1 MDSPSP
7 ELGRSTSLYREV
19 DEQLETQIRTAEEER
34 EKIQQENDMLE
45 YYLSKKKS
53 PDDDAKIRPEP
64 GTELSPAALH
74 EVALIVME
82 ELADDKESVK
92 AQTQKIVEEMKAL
105 MELNDTLVSERKKEV
120 FEFSRDVVVGA
131 ENPRAGGKRMAEKVL
146 QYFEKKLQA
155 KDAQIQKLES
165 KNVSLQGSIKK
176 MEQQLRNKEQM
187 GEVLN
192 VIDFDQ
198 LKIENKQFL
207 EKIEERNNELITLKL
222 TTGNTV
228 QVLNTLKKRLQK
240 LNSESEWLMSEIVQR
255 VDLKMK
261 VEEDIERV
269 VEEAKA
275 LTRANQ
281 RAKREQQTS
290 DMPHVIE
297 YVKQKLELDTLTKS
311 VANWT
316 QKTRIAE
323 GELKRQR
330 RKLREMQEGHVDT

>member
-1 MDSPSP
+1 
-7 ELGRSTSLYREV
+7 
-19 DEQLETQIRTAEEER
+19 
-34 EKIQQENDMLE
+34 MLE
-45 YYLSKKKS
+45 YYLSKTRLTTDEMLKGG
-53 PDDDAKIRPEP
+53 DAGGEK
-64 GTELSPAALH
+64 TELTPSELH
-74 EVALIVME
+74 DVALCVME
-82 ELADDKESVK
+82 DLAEDKEAVK

-165 KNVSLQGSIKK
+165 KNVSLAASIKK
-176 MEQQLRNKEQM
+176 MEQQLKNKEQM

-228 QVLNTLKKRLQK
+228 QVLNTLKKRLHK
-240 LNSESEWLMSEIVQR
+240 LTSESEWLQSEIVQR
-255 VDLKMK
+255 MDLKMK

-269 VEEAKA
+269 VEEATA
-275 LTRANQ
+275 LHRSNQ

-311 VANWT
+311 VMNWT

-323 GELKRQR
+323 GELRRQR
-330 RKLREMQEGHVDT
+330 RRLREMQAGS

>member
-1 MDSPSP
+1 MDS
-7 ELGRSTSLYREV
+7 RYRQE
-19 DEQLETQIRTAEEER
+19 DEILEQQIRAAEEEKER
-34 EKIQQENDMLE
+34 IQQENDMLE
-45 YYLSKKKS
+45 YYLSKARLP
-53 PDDDAKIRPEP
+53 PDDDDRKLQP
-64 GTELSPAALH
+64 GAELSMSELH
-74 EVALIVME
+74 DVALSVME
-82 ELADDKESVK
+82 DLAEDKEAVK

-146 QYFEKKLQA
+146 QYFEKKLHS
-155 KDAQIQKLES
+155 KDTQIQKLEA
-165 KNVSLQGSIKK
+165 KNVSLQASIKK
-176 MEQQLRNKEQM
+176 MEQQLKNKEQM

-228 QVLNTLKKRLQK
+228 QVLNTLKKRLSK
-240 LNSESEWLMSEIVQR
+240 LNSESEWLMSEIAQR
-255 VDLKMK
+255 VDLKLK
-261 VEEDIERV
+261 VEEDVERV
-269 VEEAKA
+269 SEEARA

-297 YVKQKLELDTLTKS
+297 YVKQKLELDTLTRS
-311 VANWT
+311 VENWT
-316 QKTRIAE
+316 QKKRIAE

-330 RKLREMQEGHVDT
+330 RKLREMQSGAAM

>member
-1 MDSPSP
+1 MAEPSLAVK
-7 ELGRSTSLYREV
+7 ESSVYRVEDETLEQNIRSS
-19 DEQLETQIRTAEEER
+19 EEDR

-53 PDDDAKIRPEP
+53 FDEDSKSRPEP
-64 GTELSPAALH
+64 GAELSATELH

-261 VEEDIERV
+261 VEEDIDRV
-269 VEEAKA
+269 VEEARA

-297 YVKQKLELDTLTKS
+297 YVKQKLELDTLTRS
-311 VANWT
+311 VENWT

-323 GELKRQR
+323 GELSRQR
-330 RKLREMQEGHVDT
+330 RKLKEMNAALQ

>member
-1 MDSPSP
+1 
-7 ELGRSTSLYREV
+7 
-19 DEQLETQIRTAEEER
+19 
-34 EKIQQENDMLE
+34 MLR
-45 YYLSKKKS
+45 YYLEKHGGASDKPTTDLEMTS
-53 PDDDAKIRPEP
+53 GE
-64 GTELSPAALH
+64 LH
-74 EVALIVME
+74 EVAGQVME
-82 ELADDKESVK
+82 DLGEDMEAVK

-105 MELNDTLVSERKKEV
+105 MELNDALVSERKKEV
-120 FEFSRDVVVGA
+120 SEFSRDAVVGA
-131 ENPRAGGKRMAEKVL
+131 ENPRAGGKRMAEKVIL
-146 QYFEKKLQA
+146 HFEKKLQQ
-155 KDAQIQKLES
+155 KEGQIKKLNT
-165 KNVSLQGSIKK
+165 KNGSLQQAIKK
-176 MEQQLRNKEQM
+176 MEQQLKNKEQM

-297 YVKQKLELDTLTKS
+297 YVKQKLELDTLTRS
-311 VANWT
+311 VENWT

-323 GELKRQR
+323 GELSRQR
-330 RKLREMQEGHVDT
+330 RKLREMSASLQ

>member
-1 MDSPSP
+1 M
-7 ELGRSTSLYREV
+7 G
-19 DEQLETQIRTAEEER
+19 
-34 EKIQQENDMLE
+34 
-45 YYLSKKKS
+45 
-53 PDDDAKIRPEP
+53 
-64 GTELSPAALH
+64 
-74 EVALIVME
+74 
-82 ELADDKESVK
+82 
-92 AQTQKIVEEMKAL
+92 
-105 MELNDTLVSERKKEV
+105 
-120 FEFSRDVVVGA
+120 
-131 ENPRAGGKRMAEKVL
+131 
-146 QYFEKKLQA
+146 YFEKKLHG
-155 KDAQIQKLES
+155 KDTQIQKLEA

-176 MEQQLRNKEQM
+176 MEQQLKNKEQM

-228 QVLNTLKKRLQK
+228 QVLNTLKKRLSK
-240 LNSESEWLMSEIVQR
+240 LNSESEWLMSEIAQR
-255 VDLKMK
+255 VDLKLK
-261 VEEDIERV
+261 VEEDVDRV
-269 VEEAKA
+269 ADEARA

-323 GELKRQR
+323 GELRRQR
-330 RKLREMQEGHVDT
+330 RRLREMQEMGGDAGAP

>member
-1 MDSPSP
+1 
-7 ELGRSTSLYREV
+7 
-19 DEQLETQIRTAEEER
+19 
-34 EKIQQENDMLE
+34 MLE
-45 YYLSKKKS
+45 YYLSKNRP
-53 PDDDAKIRPEP
+53 PDEDIKPKP
-64 GTELSPAALH
+64 GAELDPAALH
-74 EVALIVME
+74 EVALSVME
-82 ELADDKESVK
+82 DLAEDKEAVK

-146 QYFEKKLQA
+146 QYFEKKLQS
-155 KDAQIQKLES
+155 KDAQVQKLEA
-165 KNVSLQGSIKK
+165 KNVSLQQSIRK
-176 MEQQLRNKEQM
+176 MEQQLKNKEQM

-240 LNSESEWLMSEIVQR
+240 LTSESEWLQSEIVQR
-255 VDLKMK
+255 MDLKMK

-269 VEEAKA
+269 VDEGKA

-297 YVKQKLELDTLTKS
+297 YVKQKLELDTLTHN
-311 VANWT
+311 VDNWT
-316 QKTRIAE
+316 QKARIAE
-323 GELKRQR
+323 GELQRQR
-330 RKLREMQEGHVDT
+330 RKLREMRAERGLE

>member
-1 MDSPSP
+1 M
-7 ELGRSTSLYREV
+7 G
-19 DEQLETQIRTAEEER
+19 
-34 EKIQQENDMLE
+34 
-45 YYLSKKKS
+45 
-53 PDDDAKIRPEP
+53 
-64 GTELSPAALH
+64 
-74 EVALIVME
+74 
-82 ELADDKESVK
+82 
-92 AQTQKIVEEMKAL
+92 
-105 MELNDTLVSERKKEV
+105 
-120 FEFSRDVVVGA
+120 
-131 ENPRAGGKRMAEKVL
+131 
-146 QYFEKKLQA
+146 YFEKKLHG
-155 KDAQIQKLES
+155 KDTQIQKLEA
-165 KNVSLQGSIKK
+165 KNVSLQGSTRK

-228 QVLNTLKKRLQK
+228 QVLNTLKKRLSK
-240 LNSESEWLMSEIVQR
+240 LNSESEWLMSEIAQR
-255 VDLKMK
+255 VDLKQK
-261 VEEDIERV
+261 VEEDVERV
-269 VEEAKA
+269 AEEAKA
-275 LTRANQ
+275 LMRANQ

-311 VANWT
+311 VENWH

-330 RKLREMQEGHVDT
+330 RKLQEMKSGTVV

>member
-1 MDSPSP
+1 MVW
-7 ELGRSTSLYREV
+7 LT
-19 DEQLETQIRTAEEER
+19 
-34 EKIQQENDMLE
+34 
-45 YYLSKKKS
+45 
-53 PDDDAKIRPEP
+53 
-64 GTELSPAALH
+64 
-74 EVALIVME
+74 
-82 ELADDKESVK
+82 K
-92 AQTQKIVEEMKAL
+92 A
-105 MELNDTLVSERKKEV
+105 N
-120 FEFSRDVVVGA
+120 
-131 ENPRAGGKRMAEKVL
+131 L
-146 QYFEKKLQA
+146 Q
-155 KDAQIQKLES
+155 
-165 KNVSLQGSIKK
+165 
-176 MEQQLRNKEQM
+176 
-187 GEVLN
+187 VLN

-240 LNSESEWLMSEIVQR
+240 LTSESEWLQSEIVQR
-255 VDLKMK
+255 MDLKMK

-297 YVKQKLELDTLTKS
+297 YVKQKLELDTLTKN
-311 VANWT
+311 VENWT
-316 QKTRIAE
+316 QKARIAE

-330 RKLREMQEGHVDT
+330 RKLREMAAEGV